1 MGRYCWIIERTFA
14 IMDLKYY
21 PRSLLMK
28 ITRICLLEINQKEEV
43 DSLNDLMRTWCSAMR
58 FSFNRLVEGEKSG
71 DVIKIVQQKFRLNKR
86 YAEDAVLQAQAVIT
100 SQIELL
106 PTHIEGVQA
115 KIQKTIRK
123 IEDYKTGKKRPQKI
137 SLDICLAG
145 LNARLDKLHEKESV
159 LMKHLEHGTIPTV
172 IFGGKKNFYDRLKNR
187 ISQKEWKEIRANTLY
202 SRGDKSKKGN
212 LNTRMVLDEVENQF
226 YLEVANPLLKKE
238 GKKNSPRLRF
248 RVYIPDKFFEEIVNI
263 VMPNVIETPKVK
275 AIEEYQVYSIEI
287 RRKGNKYYVHITY
300 DQVTF
305 GCKLKYK
312 EKITSDIVAG
322 IDVNIDKIA
331 VAILTKQGRFL
342 ESRTFYCHEMEYVSS
357 NRRTNIAGEKAKE
370 VIAYLLQLNV
380 GAFVLENLKFK
391 QDHDT
396 DKRFNRLVH
405 SFAKNKMQKA
415 IISRGLK
422 LGFKIKQV
430 NPAFTSVI
438 GRFKYS
444 KMYGLSVHEAAS
456 FVIGRRGL
464 DFEEK
469 IPKELVN
476 LLRSLVKPMLIQTLG
491 SMEESKKKSKNG
503 KRRKNFIAVML
514 RNIDDFK
521 ENHSWKLWNVIHKTL
536 LVKNQELQLKEV

>member
-1 MGRYCWIIERTFA
+1 LGRYCWIIERIFA
-14 IMDLKYY
+14 IMNLNHY

-115 KIQKTIRK
+115 KIQKTIQK
-123 IEDYKTGKKRPQKI
+123 IEDYKTGKKRPKKI

-145 LNARLDKLHEKESV
+145 LKARLDKLHEKKSV

-172 IFGGKKNFYDRLKNR
+172 IFGGKKNFYDRLENR

-248 RVYIPDKFFEEIVNI
+248 RVYIQDKFFEEIVNI
-263 VMPNVIETPKVK
+263 VMPNVIETPKAK

-300 DQVTF
+300 DQETF
-305 GCKLKYK
+305 GCKLKCK
-312 EKITSDIVAG
+312 EKISSDIVAG

-370 VIAYLLQLNV
+370 VIDYLLQLNV

-476 LLRSLVKPMLIQTLG
+476 QLRSLVKPMLIQTLG

-503 KRRKNFIAVML
+503 KQRRNFIAVMV